1 MSYQNPKIQGPPV
14 SPVWKDYASSPLTR
28 RQATTKRSSKTP
40 TASDPCRTVS
50 IPIGLRIN
58 ERTDQQ
64 HINYLLR
71 RLAALAWL
79 KRMAE

>member
-14 SPVWKDYASSPLTR
+14 SPVWKDYAASPLTR
-28 RQATTKRSSKTP
+28 RQATMKRSTRTP
-40 TASDPCRTVS
+40 TDLAPCRTVS
-50 IPIGLRIN
+50 IPIGLKIN
-58 ERTDQQ
+58 ERTDRQ
-64 HINYLLR
+64 HIDYLLK

>member
-1 MSYQNPKIQGPPV
+1 MSYQNRPMAINTAQ
-14 SPVWKDYASSPLTR
+14 SARRDWASAPLTR
-28 RQATTKRSSKTP
+28 RQATMKRSSKTP

-71 RLAALAWL
+71 RLAALAWI
-79 KRMAE
+79 KRMRE